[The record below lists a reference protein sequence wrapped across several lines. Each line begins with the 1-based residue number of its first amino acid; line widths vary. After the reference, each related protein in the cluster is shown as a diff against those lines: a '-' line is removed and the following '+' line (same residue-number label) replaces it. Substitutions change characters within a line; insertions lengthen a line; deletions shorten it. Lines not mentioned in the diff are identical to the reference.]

1 MAEFLYLQT
10 VMINKISK
18 NWFVVYTKPR
28 HELKVLD
35 HLSIL
40 GVESYTPTKIE
51 VRKWSDRKKKVT
63 VCLLPSMVLVC
74 LQENEVNKVFEVPG
88 VRRYLFVHGERA
100 RVKNDEMLAMKYY
113 IAKTYQLTDEKK
125 MEVGGKVKV
134 RFLDKEADIISVQGK
149 RCIAQLE
156 MLGAVLSFQ
165 LS

>member
-1 MAEFLYLQT
+1 MK
-10 VMINKISK
+10 NKISK
-18 NWFVVYTKPR
+18 NWFVLYTKPR

-35 HLSIL
+35 RLSLL

-51 VRKWSDRKKKVT
+51 VRKWSDRKKKVK

-74 LQENEVNKVFEVPG
+74 LEENELDKVFEVPG

-100 RVKNDEMLAMKYY
+100 RVTNDEVLAMKHY
-113 IAKTYQLTDEKK
+113 IENTYQL
-125 MEVGGKVKV
+125 
-134 RFLDKEADIISVQGK
+134 LDKKEHLVGSKIKIPLLDQEAEVISVKGK

-156 MLGAVLSFQ
+156 LLGATVSFQ